1 MRYIVS
7 IILLAFMTTPIS
19 SQEVWTASW
28 ATATEYTGVQD
39 MPPSGTLNNRTIR
52 QIIHVS
58 LGGEKLRLHLSNEYS
73 NEDTEIKSIYI
84 ADVFANVP
92 LEDIGV
98 KINNSTIKHLTFGG
112 EKSITIPAGG
122 TVVSDAI
129 EYQLAPLQLLSITIS
144 YGLTPKNATSHRGS
158 RTTTYIVEGEPSFTD
173 FSTSERTD
181 HWYNIAALDVIGED
195 NSAIAVIGNSIT
207 DGRGTTTN
215 LQNRWTDVMAA
226 GLQQHDS
233 TKRLSVLNLGIGGN
247 SVYYGG
253 LSDPAV
259 KRFDRDILG
268 QANVSSVIVFEGIND
283 LGNSA
288 GDEAERAM
296 KLIECYKQFIQKTRS
311 RGLRI
316 YGATIAPFKG
326 SGYDNGDAAREEARQ
341 TVNRWI
347 RESGE
352 YDGVLDFDTLL
363 RDPVE
368 PDRLREEYQSDW
380 LHLNPLGYEVMGK
393 YAAEEFCKQPVN

>member
-1 MRYIVS
+1 
-7 IILLAFMTTPIS
+7 MTTAIS
-19 SQEVWTASW
+19 SQEVWTSTW
-28 ATATEYTGVQD
+28 ATATEYTGIQD
-39 MPPSGTLNNRTIR
+39 MPPSGTLDNKTLR

-84 ADVFANVP
+84 ADVFQNVP
-92 LEDIGV
+92 LEDLGV
-98 KINNSTIKHLTFGG
+98 KINDSTMTYLSFGG
-112 EKSITIPAGG
+112 ERSITIPAGG

-129 EYQLAPLQLLSITIS
+129 EYPLRPLQLLSITIS
-144 YGLTPKNATSHRGS
+144 YGSTPKNATSHRGS
-158 RTTTYIVEGEPSFTD
+158 RTTSYIVEGIPTASD

-181 HWYNIAALDVIGED
+181 HWYNIATLDVTGEG

-226 GLQQHDS
+226 ALQQNES
-233 TKRLSVLNLGIGGN
+233 TKHLSVLNLGIGGN

-253 LSDPAV
+253 LSDHAV

-268 QANVSSVIVFEGIND
+268 QTNVSSVIVFEGIND
-283 LGNSA
+283 LGNSD
-288 GDEAERAM
+288 GDEVERAL
-296 KLIECYKQFIQKTRS
+296 KLIECYKQFIHKAHS
-311 RGLRI
+311 KGLKI

-326 SGYDNGDAAREEARQ
+326 SGYDNGLPAREEARQ
-341 TVNRWI
+341 IVNRWI

-352 YDGVLDFDTLL
+352 YDGVLDFDSLL
-363 RDPVE
+363 RDSAE

-393 YAAEEFCKQPVN
+393 YAASTLY